1 MQGWPIEGQN
11 KHVQKRHSART
22 SVYLKSSR
30 KPYFL
35 KIKANEI
42 QVNDTSANSLSKS
55 VINSLPIPMPF
66 RRVFQA
72 QLLQNRVDLLLGEVE
87 LAELT
92 PDSLFLDDVVHERP
106 GFRGRLQ
113 VLMVAHLEND
123 LPNAFLGQFRE
134 AGMNSLE

>member
-1 MQGWPIEGQN
+1 
-11 KHVQKRHSART
+11 
-22 SVYLKSSR
+22 
-30 KPYFL
+30 
-35 KIKANEI
+35 
-42 QVNDTSANSLSKS
+42 
-55 VINSLPIPMPF
+55 MPF

-106 GFRGRLQ
+106 GFSGRLQ
-113 VLMVAHLEND
+113 VLVVTHLKND
-123 LPNAFLGQFRE
+123 LANAFLGQFRE